1 MGKKNV
7 PLLLVLTL
15 SCSES
20 GLSFLR
26 PQISSL
32 PHLSQAPA
40 AKTSVTR
47 RQAATTIPGGGV
59 PSGKLER
66 GAPASKTSA
75 DQSPFPNQSPP
86 PPPQSVNPA
95 EVTPGATA
103 VTGGSATQVKGKD
116 ASGTPKTA
124 VAGKVTAASKGGVG
138 PSAAVSTK
146 AAVTAAPPGTTAG
159 SAAAVGGA
167 PAAKAGG
174 AAVAA
179 VEKKTSASAKER
191 EAVTATDK
199 RTEDQKKALKAGPE
213 TTAAEKVLTLVEI
226 GLVDKEEASA
236 YYEALSDLERT
247 TQEAKVAAA
256 AAAEGQPSAA
266 RSSSATPFSPQEGPL
281 SLVPFPAVCAALGAA
296 GTHSLHLAGGLGTA
310 FSVFGAVAGVA
321 LGGLVVIGDD
331 PLGRAARAA
340 GLALARSAGAAGVA
354 AGKSVSESA
363 AGAAGAAVGAV
374 EEAVIKA
381 PANFLA
387 GVASSISSAV
397 SAAVGSVTALPGA
410 VVTKAADGAKGALQD
425 TSDAVVNM
433 PGEVARKAA
442 QAAGGALQSTSDA
455 AVTAVRESPKRAAKS
470 LNDAVSSPGKT
481 LTAFA
486 NGASSLVA
494 QQIESS
500 KKKARPAAPA
510 ASTKNEKAP
519 QASTAATSVQE
530 KQEPDGIPIDELEA
544 KMSSVRKALE
554 RFDTV
559 KSRIEEA
566 NTSDTMRETVSMTRG
581 MDMSAEREKGEE
593 ARAAAK
599 RPDEARVNGI
609 KEGTPARPGGEL
621 PSVASTTTTTTTKA
635 PKPKP
640 MDQERRKQVAEELL
654 EKASQRATEAK
665 AGLKAAAASSRREAE
680 NTQAKA
686 SLTATPVGGG
696 ADKKDKKAP
705 QETVATL

>member
-26 PQISSL
+26 PHISSL
-32 PHLSQAPA
+32 PHLSQAPS

-47 RQAATTIPGGGV
+47 RQAAATIPGGV

-66 GAPASKTSA
+66 GAPASKKS

-86 PPPQSVNPA
+86 PPPQSVNPTKL
-95 EVTPGATA
+95 TPGATA
-103 VTGGSATQVKGKD
+103 VTGGSATQGKGKG
-116 ASGTPKTA
+116 ASGTPKA
-124 VAGKVTAASKGGVG
+124 AAAGKATAASRGTVG
-138 PSAAVSTK
+138 PSAVSTK
-146 AAVTAAPPGTTAG
+146 AAVAAGTTEG
-159 SAAAVGGA
+159 SVAAVGGA
-167 PAAKAGG
+167 ARAKAGG

-179 VEKKTSASAKER
+179 VEDKTAVSAKER
-191 EAVTATDK
+191 EEVTATDK
-199 RTEDQKKALKAGPE
+199 PTEDKKKGLKAGPE
-213 TTAAEKVLTLVEI
+213 TTAAEKVLTLVEM
-226 GLVDKEEASA
+226 GLVNKEEASS

-247 TQEAKVAAA
+247 TQKAKAAAA
-256 AAAEGQPSAA
+256 AAAESQPSAA
-266 RSSSATPFSPQEGPL
+266 RSSSASPFSPQEGPL

-296 GTHSLHLAGGLGTA
+296 GTQSLHLAGALGTA

-340 GLALARSAGAAGVA
+340 GLALARSAGAAGGA

-374 EEAVIKA
+374 EEAVVKA
-381 PANFLA
+381 PANFVA
-387 GVASSISSAV
+387 GVASSISRAV
-397 SAAVGSVTALPGA
+397 SSAVGSVTALPGA

-425 TSDAVVNM
+425 TSEAVVNL

-455 AVTAVRESPKRAAKS
+455 AVTAVRESPKMAAKR

-481 LTAFA
+481 LTALA
-486 NGASSLVA
+486 SGASSLVA

-500 KKKARPAAPA
+500 KKKARPAASA
-510 ASTKNEKAP
+510 ASTKKAP
-519 QASTAATSVQE
+519 QASTAATSEEE
-530 KQEPDGIPIDELEA
+530 KQEPEGIPIDELEA

-566 NTSDTMRETVSMTRG
+566 NTSDTMRKTVSMTRG
-581 MDMSAEREKGEE
+581 MDMSAEREKNEE
-593 ARAAAK
+593 ARATAK
-599 RPDEARVNGI
+599 RPNEARVNRN
-609 KEGTPARPGGEL
+609 KESTSARPGGEL
-621 PSVASTTTTTTTKA
+621 PSVASTTTPKS

-640 MDQERRKQVAEELL
+640 MDQDRRKQVAEKLL
-654 EKASQRATEAK
+654 AKASQRAVEAK

-680 NTQAKA
+680 NTQAA
-686 SLTATPVGGG
+686 SPTATPIAG
-696 ADKKDKKAP
+696 ADKQTP
-705 QETVATL
+705 QETVATH